1 MSAII
6 LLNFYIS
13 TLISQLS
20 QVYLFKKISNLK
32 INLTKINYL
41 ILAIVPLIQV
51 ILKNFASNNIL
62 PFLTI
67 IYFTYLFKVLFDCKI
82 KEAINYGIIIW
93 VISISLDMLIMGLMN
108 LLNVENYNDFYSQIF
123 RAIST
128 LIMSLSL
135 ILIGNNKNILKFI
148 NRIYTKIDKINIK
161 WQYIFIITILLFTI
175 EMTIFKNMDDGKI
188 ILTSICLC
196 IVLIWLIIKF
206 ISLYYEI
213 LTLKATNEILERNI
227 DANLEL
233 INQYRVLKHN
243 LENNLLGIKSISNKK
258 TKQLIDALIEEYN
271 SKCYIKYDISS
282 LPSGINGFILEK
294 LYKYSNDDLKISIN
308 NKIKSKML
316 ESLGPRNYNSFCEAL
331 GITLDNALE
340 ACIKTEDK
348 LLYLEFKEGKDSITI
363 KVMNTFSG
371 NIELDRLGT
380 KEYTSKKEGHGL
392 GLYSLFNRKNIVIT
406 TSIKNN
412 LFINVIKVKKQKE
425 KYKY

>member
-1 MSAII
+1 M
-6 LLNFYIS
+6 
-13 TLISQLS
+13 
-20 QVYLFKKISNLK
+20 
-32 INLTKINYL
+32 
-41 ILAIVPLIQV
+41 
-51 ILKNFASNNIL
+51 
-62 PFLTI
+62 
-67 IYFTYLFKVLFDCKI
+67 FKVLFDCKI

-148 NRIYTKIDKINIK
+148 NRIYKKIDKINIK

-175 EMTIFKNMDDGKI
+175 EMTIFRNMDDGKI